1 MGFDVMNW
9 QVNIEDQTNK
19 VVIITG
25 SNTGIGYHMAY
36 SLASKGANVIMACR
50 NLEKALDSKNKILKD
65 FPEVNI
71 KLYQLDL
78 ADLDNIKN
86 FANKFINE
94 NDRLDVL
101 INNAGV
107 MIPPYSKTKNNFELQ
122 FGTNHLGHFAL
133 TGLLLPLLEK
143 NGKGRVVTV
152 SSIAHNPGVIDF
164 NDLNSERKRYS
175 KWSSYSQSKISNLCF
190 AIELDRRLRDNNF
203 STISLA
209 SHPGYSNT
217 ELQRYSIL
225 WRILNVFF
233 AISAKKGSEATL
245 FAATN
250 SKASEYIYWGPTGII
265 EMRGPIGKA
274 KINKKAQDKGI
285 AKRLWNVSEEMT
297 GVKFLS

>member
-1 MGFDVMNW
+1 MKLMNW
-9 QVNIEDQTNK
+9 KIKMMEDQTGK

-36 SLASKGANVIMACR
+36 GLASKGANVVMACR
-50 NLEKALDSKNKILKD
+50 NLEKASDSRNKILKD
-65 FPEVNI
+65 FPKANI

-78 ADLDNIKN
+78 ADLDNIKY

-94 NDRLDVL
+94 NDKLDIL

-143 NGKGRVVTV
+143 NDDGRIITV
-152 SSIAHNPGVIDF
+152 SSIAHNPGIIDF
-164 NDLNSERKRYS
+164 NDLNSERKKYS
-175 KWSSYSQSKISNLCF
+175 KWGSYSQSKISNLCF
-190 AIELDRRLRDNNF
+190 AIELDRRLKAGGF

-233 AISAKKGSEATL
+233 AMSAKRGAEATL

-250 SKASEYIYWGPTGII
+250 QIATEYIYWGPTGII
-265 EMRGPIGKA
+265 EMRGRTGKA
-274 KINKKAQDKGI
+274 KINKKAQDKDT
-285 AKRLWNVSEEMT
+285 AKRLWSISEEMT

>member
-1 MGFDVMNW
+1 MNW
-9 QVNIEDQTNK
+9 KIEMMEDQTGK

-36 SLASKGANVIMACR
+36 ELASKGADVVMACR
-50 NLEKALDSKNKILKD
+50 NLEKASDSRNKILKD
-65 FPEVNI
+65 FPKVNI

-78 ADLDNIKN
+78 ADLDNIKY
-86 FANKFINE
+86 FAKKFINE

-143 NGKGRVVTV
+143 NDNGRIITV
-152 SSIAHNPGVIDF
+152 SSIAHNPGIIDF
-164 NDLNSERKRYS
+164 NDLNSEKKKYS
-175 KWSSYSQSKISNLCF
+175 KWGSYSQSKISNLCF
-190 AIELDRRLRDNNF
+190 AIELDRRLKAGGF

-233 AISAKKGSEATL
+233 AMSAKRGSEATL

-250 SKASEYIYWGPTGII
+250 QKATEYIYWGPTGII
-265 EMRGPIGKA
+265 EMRGRTGKA
-274 KINKKAQDKGI
+274 KINKKAQDKET
-285 AKRLWNVSEEMT
+285 AKRLWSISEEMT
-297 GVKFLS
+297 GVKFLN

>member
-1 MGFDVMNW
+1 MNW
-9 QVNIEDQTNK
+9 KIKMMEDQTGK

-36 SLASKGANVIMACR
+36 GLASKGANVVMACR
-50 NLEKALDSKNKILKD
+50 NLEKASDSRNKILKD
-65 FPEVNI
+65 FPKANI

-78 ADLDNIKN
+78 ADLDNIKY

-94 NDRLDVL
+94 NDKLDIL

-143 NGKGRVVTV
+143 NDNGRIITV
-152 SSIAHNPGVIDF
+152 SSIAHNPGIIDF
-164 NDLNSERKRYS
+164 NDLNSERKKYS
-175 KWSSYSQSKISNLCF
+175 KWGSYSQSKISNLCF
-190 AIELDRRLRDNNF
+190 AIELDRRLKAGGF

-233 AISAKKGSEATL
+233 AMSAKRGAEATL

-250 SKASEYIYWGPTGII
+250 QIATEYIYWGPTGII
-265 EMRGPIGKA
+265 EMRGRTGKA
-274 KINKKAQDKGI
+274 KINKKAQDKDT
-285 AKRLWNVSEEMT
+285 AKRLWIISEEMT

>member
-1 MGFDVMNW
+1 MNW
-9 QVNIEDQTNK
+9 KIKMMENQTGK
-19 VVIITG
+19 VAIITG

-36 SLASKGANVIMACR
+36 ELASKGANVVMACR
-50 NLEKALDSKNKILKD
+50 NLEKASDSRNKILKD
-65 FPEVNI
+65 FPKANI

-78 ADLDNIKN
+78 ADLDNIKY

-94 NDRLDVL
+94 NDKLDIL

-143 NGKGRVVTV
+143 NDNGRIITV
-152 SSIAHNPGVIDF
+152 SSIAHNPGIIDF
-164 NDLNSERKRYS
+164 NDLNSERKKYS
-175 KWSSYSQSKISNLCF
+175 KWGSYSQSKISNLCF
-190 AIELDRRLRDNNF
+190 AIELDRRLKAGGF

-233 AISAKKGSEATL
+233 AMSAKRGAEATL

-250 SKASEYIYWGPTGII
+250 QIATEYIYWGPTGII
-265 EMRGPIGKA
+265 EMRGRTGKA
-274 KINKKAQDKGI
+274 KINKKAQDKDT
-285 AKRLWNVSEEMT
+285 AKRLWSISEEMT

>member
-1 MGFDVMNW
+1 MNW
-9 QVNIEDQTNK
+9 KIKMMEDQTGK

-36 SLASKGANVIMACR
+36 GLASKGANVVMACR
-50 NLEKALDSKNKILKD
+50 NLEKASDSRNKILKD
-65 FPEVNI
+65 FPKANI

-78 ADLDNIKN
+78 ADLDNIKY

-94 NDRLDVL
+94 NDKLDIL

-107 MIPPYSKTKNNFELQ
+107 MIPPYSKTKNDFELQ

-143 NGKGRVVTV
+143 NDNGRIITV
-152 SSIAHNPGVIDF
+152 SSIAHNPGIIDF
-164 NDLNSERKRYS
+164 NDLNSERKKYS

-190 AIELDRRLRDNNF
+190 TIELDRRLKAGGF

-217 ELQRYSIL
+217 ELQRYSII

-233 AISAKKGSEATL
+233 ATSAKKGAEATL
-245 FAATN
+245 FAATDQ
-250 SKASEYIYWGPTGII
+250 KATEYIYWGPTGII
-265 EMRGPIGKA
+265 EMRGRTGKA
-274 KINKKAQDKGI
+274 KINKKAQDKDT
-285 AKRLWNVSEEMT
+285 AKRLWSISEEMT

>member
-1 MGFDVMNW
+1 
-9 QVNIEDQTNK
+9 
-19 VVIITG
+19 
-25 SNTGIGYHMAY
+25 MAY
-36 SLASKGANVIMACR
+36 GLASKGANVVMACR
-50 NLEKALDSKNKILKD
+50 NLEKASDSRNKILKD
-65 FPEVNI
+65 FPKANI

-78 ADLDNIKN
+78 ADLDNIKY

-94 NDRLDVL
+94 NDKLDIL

-143 NGKGRVVTV
+143 NDNGRIITV
-152 SSIAHNPGVIDF
+152 SSIAHNPGIIDF
-164 NDLNSERKRYS
+164 NDLNSERKKYS
-175 KWSSYSQSKISNLCF
+175 KWGSYSQSKISNLCF
-190 AIELDRRLRDNNF
+190 AIELDRRLKAGGF

-233 AISAKKGSEATL
+233 AMSAKKGAEATL

-250 SKASEYIYWGPTGII
+250 QIATEYIYWGPTGII
-265 EMRGPIGKA
+265 EMRGRTGKA
-274 KINKKAQDKGI
+274 KINKKAQDKDT
-285 AKRLWNVSEEMT
+285 AKRLWSISEEMT

>member
-1 MGFDVMNW
+1 MKLMNW
-9 QVNIEDQTNK
+9 KIKMMENQTGK

-36 SLASKGANVIMACR
+36 GLASKGANVVMACR
-50 NLEKALDSKNKILKD
+50 NLEKASDSRNKILKD
-65 FPEVNI
+65 FPKANI

-78 ADLDNIKN
+78 ADLDNIKY

-94 NDRLDVL
+94 NDKLDIL

-143 NGKGRVVTV
+143 NDNGRIITV
-152 SSIAHNPGVIDF
+152 SSIAHNPGIIDF
-164 NDLNSERKRYS
+164 NDLNSERKKYS
-175 KWSSYSQSKISNLCF
+175 KWGSYSQSKISNLCF
-190 AIELDRRLRDNNF
+190 AIELDRRLKAGGF

-233 AISAKKGSEATL
+233 AMSAKRGAEATL

-250 SKASEYIYWGPTGII
+250 QIATEYIYWGPTGII
-265 EMRGPIGKA
+265 EMRGRTGKA
-274 KINKKAQDKGI
+274 KINKKAQDKDT
-285 AKRLWNVSEEMT
+285 AKRLWSVSEEMT

>member
-1 MGFDVMNW
+1 MNW
-9 QVNIEDQTNK
+9 KIKMMEDQTGK

-36 SLASKGANVIMACR
+36 MLASKGAYVVMACR
-50 NLEKALDSKNKILKD
+50 NLEKASDSRKKILKD
-65 FPEVNI
+65 FPKANI

-78 ADLDNIKN
+78 ADLDNIRY
-86 FANKFINE
+86 FAKKFINE

-143 NGKGRVVTV
+143 NDNGRIITV
-152 SSIAHNPGVIDF
+152 SSIAHNPGIIDF
-164 NDLNSERKRYS
+164 NDLNSEKKKYS
-175 KWSSYSQSKISNLCF
+175 KWGSYSQSKISNLCF
-190 AIELDRRLRDNNF
+190 AIELDRRLKAGGF

-250 SKASEYIYWGPTGII
+250 QKATEYIYWGPTGII
-265 EMRGPIGKA
+265 EMRGRTGKA
-274 KINKKAQDKGI
+274 KINKKAQDKET
-285 AKRLWNVSEEMT
+285 AKRLWSISEEMT
-297 GVKFLS
+297 GIKFLS

>member
-1 MGFDVMNW
+1 MNW
-9 QVNIEDQTNK
+9 KIETMEDQTGK
-19 VVIITG
+19 VAIITG

-36 SLASKGANVIMACR
+36 GLASKGANVVMACR
-50 NLEKALDSKNKILKD
+50 NLEKASDSRDKILKD
-65 FPEVNI
+65 FPKANI

-78 ADLDNIKN
+78 ADLDNIKY

-94 NDRLDVL
+94 NDRLDIL

-107 MIPPYSKTKNNFELQ
+107 MIPPYSKTKDNFELQ

-143 NGKGRVVTV
+143 YDNGRIITV
-152 SSIAHNPGVIDF
+152 SSIAHNPGIIDF
-164 NDLNSERKRYS
+164 NDLNSERKKYS
-175 KWSSYSQSKISNLCF
+175 KWGSYSQSKISNLCF
-190 AIELDRRLRDNNF
+190 AIELDRRLKAGGF

-233 AISAKKGSEATL
+233 AMSAKKGSEATL

-250 SKASEYIYWGPTGII
+250 QKATEYIYWGPTGII
-265 EMRGPIGKA
+265 EMRGRTGKA
-274 KINKKAQDKGI
+274 NINKKAQDKET
-285 AKRLWNVSEEMT
+285 AKQLWSISEKMT

>member
-1 MGFDVMNW
+1 MNW
-9 QVNIEDQTNK
+9 KIKMMENQTGK
-19 VVIITG
+19 VAIITG

-36 SLASKGANVIMACR
+36 GLASKGANVVMACR
-50 NLEKALDSKNKILKD
+50 NLEKASDSRNKILKD
-65 FPEVNI
+65 FPKANI

-78 ADLDNIKN
+78 ADLDNIKY

-94 NDRLDVL
+94 NDKLDIL

-143 NGKGRVVTV
+143 NDNGRIITV
-152 SSIAHNPGVIDF
+152 SSIAHNPGIIDF
-164 NDLNSERKRYS
+164 NDLNSERKKYS
-175 KWSSYSQSKISNLCF
+175 KWGSYSQSKISNLCF
-190 AIELDRRLRDNNF
+190 AIELDRRLKAGGF

-233 AISAKKGSEATL
+233 AMSAKRGAEATL

-250 SKASEYIYWGPTGII
+250 QIATEYIYWGPTGII
-265 EMRGPIGKA
+265 EMRGRTGKA
-274 KINKKAQDKGI
+274 KINKKAQDKDT
-285 AKRLWNVSEEMT
+285 AKRLWSVSEEMT

>member
-1 MGFDVMNW
+1 MKLMNW
-9 QVNIEDQTNK
+9 KIEMMEDQTGK

-36 SLASKGANVIMACR
+36 ELASKGADVVMACR
-50 NLEKALDSKNKILKD
+50 NLEKASDSRNKILKD
-65 FPEVNI
+65 FPKVNI

-78 ADLDNIKN
+78 ADLDNIKY
-86 FANKFINE
+86 FAKKFINE

-143 NGKGRVVTV
+143 NDNGRIITV
-152 SSIAHNPGVIDF
+152 SSIAHNPGIIDF
-164 NDLNSERKRYS
+164 NDLNSEKKKYS
-175 KWSSYSQSKISNLCF
+175 KWGSYSQSKISNLCF
-190 AIELDRRLRDNNF
+190 AIELDRRLKAGGF

-233 AISAKKGSEATL
+233 AMSAKKGSEATL

-250 SKASEYIYWGPTGII
+250 QKATDYIYWGPTGII
-265 EMRGPIGKA
+265 EMRGRTGKA
-274 KINKKAQDKGI
+274 KINKKAQDKET
-285 AKRLWNVSEEMT
+285 AKRLWSISEEMT
-297 GVKFLS
+297 GVKFLN

>member
-1 MGFDVMNW
+1 MKLMNW
-9 QVNIEDQTNK
+9 KIKMMEDQTGK

-36 SLASKGANVIMACR
+36 GLASKGANVVMACR
-50 NLEKALDSKNKILKD
+50 NLEKASDSRNKILKD
-65 FPEVNI
+65 FPKANI

-78 ADLDNIKN
+78 ADLDNIKY

-94 NDRLDVL
+94 NDKLDIL

-143 NGKGRVVTV
+143 NDNGRIITV
-152 SSIAHNPGVIDF
+152 SSIAHNPGIIDF
-164 NDLNSERKRYS
+164 NDLNSERKKYS
-175 KWSSYSQSKISNLCF
+175 KWGSYSQSKISNLCF
-190 AIELDRRLRDNNF
+190 AIELDRRLKAGGF

-233 AISAKKGSEATL
+233 AMSAKRGAEATL

-250 SKASEYIYWGPTGII
+250 QIATEYIYWGPTGII
-265 EMRGPIGKA
+265 EMRGRTGKA
-274 KINKKAQDKGI
+274 KINKKAQDKDT
-285 AKRLWNVSEEMT
+285 AKRLWSVSEEMT

>member
-1 MGFDVMNW
+1 MKLMNW
-9 QVNIEDQTNK
+9 KIKMMEDQTGK

-36 SLASKGANVIMACR
+36 GLASKGANVVMACR
-50 NLEKALDSKNKILKD
+50 NLEKASDSRNKILKD
-65 FPEVNI
+65 FPKANI

-78 ADLDNIKN
+78 ADLDNIKY

-94 NDRLDVL
+94 NDKLDIL

-107 MIPPYSKTKNNFELQ
+107 MIPPYSKTKNDFELQ

-143 NGKGRVVTV
+143 NDNGRIITV
-152 SSIAHNPGVIDF
+152 SSIAHNPGIIDF
-164 NDLNSERKRYS
+164 NDLNSERKKYS
-175 KWSSYSQSKISNLCF
+175 KWGSYSQSKISNLCF
-190 AIELDRRLRDNNF
+190 AIELDRRLKAGGF

-233 AISAKKGSEATL
+233 AMSAKRGAEATL

-250 SKASEYIYWGPTGII
+250 QIATEYIYWGPTGII
-265 EMRGPIGKA
+265 EMRGRTGKA
-274 KINKKAQDKGI
+274 KINKKAQDKDT
-285 AKRLWNVSEEMT
+285 AKRLWSVSEEMT

>member
-1 MGFDVMNW
+1 MKLMNW
-9 QVNIEDQTNK
+9 KIKMMEDQTGK

-36 SLASKGANVIMACR
+36 GLASKGANVVMACR
-50 NLEKALDSKNKILKD
+50 NLEKASDSRNKILKD
-65 FPEVNI
+65 FPKANI

-78 ADLDNIKN
+78 ADLDNIKY

-94 NDRLDVL
+94 NDKLDIL

-143 NGKGRVVTV
+143 NDNGRIITV
-152 SSIAHNPGVIDF
+152 SSIAHNPGIIDF
-164 NDLNSERKRYS
+164 NDLNSERKKYS
-175 KWSSYSQSKISNLCF
+175 KWGSYSQSKISNLCF
-190 AIELDRRLRDNNF
+190 AIELDRRLKAGGF

-233 AISAKKGSEATL
+233 AMSAKKGAEATL

-250 SKASEYIYWGPTGII
+250 QTATEYIYWGPTGII
-265 EMRGPIGKA
+265 EMRGRTGKA
-274 KINKKAQDKGI
+274 KINKKAQDKNT
-285 AKRLWNVSEEMT
+285 AKRLWSISEEMT

>member
-1 MGFDVMNW
+1 MKLMNW
-9 QVNIEDQTNK
+9 KIKMMENQTGK
-19 VVIITG
+19 VAIITG

-36 SLASKGANVIMACR
+36 GLASKGANVVMACR
-50 NLEKALDSKNKILKD
+50 NLEKASDSRNKILKD
-65 FPEVNI
+65 FPKANI

-78 ADLDNIKN
+78 ADLDNIKY

-94 NDRLDVL
+94 NDKLDIL

-143 NGKGRVVTV
+143 NDNGRIITV
-152 SSIAHNPGVIDF
+152 SSIAHNPGIIDF
-164 NDLNSERKRYS
+164 NDLNSERKKYS
-175 KWSSYSQSKISNLCF
+175 KWGSYSQSKISNLCF
-190 AIELDRRLRDNNF
+190 AIELDRRLKAGGF

-233 AISAKKGSEATL
+233 AMSAKRGAEATL

-250 SKASEYIYWGPTGII
+250 QIATEYIYWGPTGII
-265 EMRGPIGKA
+265 EMRGRTGKA
-274 KINKKAQDKGI
+274 KINKKAQDKDT
-285 AKRLWNVSEEMT
+285 AKRLWSVSEEMT

>member
-1 MGFDVMNW
+1 MNW
-9 QVNIEDQTNK
+9 KIEMMEDQTGK

-36 SLASKGANVIMACR
+36 ELASKGADVVMACR
-50 NLEKALDSKNKILKD
+50 NLEKASDSRNKILKD
-65 FPEVNI
+65 FPKVNI

-78 ADLDNIKN
+78 ADLDNIKY
-86 FANKFINE
+86 FAKKFINE

-143 NGKGRVVTV
+143 NDNGRIITV
-152 SSIAHNPGVIDF
+152 SSIAHNPGIIDF
-164 NDLNSERKRYS
+164 NDLNSEKKKYS
-175 KWSSYSQSKISNLCF
+175 KWGSYSQSKISNLCF
-190 AIELDRRLRDNNF
+190 AIELDRRLKAGGF

-233 AISAKKGSEATL
+233 AMSAKKGSEATL

-250 SKASEYIYWGPTGII
+250 QKATDYIYWGPTGII
-265 EMRGPIGKA
+265 EMRGRTGKA
-274 KINKKAQDKGI
+274 KINKKAQDKET
-285 AKRLWNVSEEMT
+285 AKRLWSISEEMT
-297 GVKFLS
+297 GVKFLN

>member
-1 MGFDVMNW
+1 MKWNTKMM
-9 QVNIEDQTNK
+9 EDQTGK
-19 VVIITG
+19 IVIITG

-36 SLASKGANVIMACR
+36 GLASKGANVVMACR
-50 NLEKALDSKNKILKD
+50 NLEKASDSKDKILKD
-65 FPEVNI
+65 YPDANI
-71 KLYQLDL
+71 ELYQLDL
-78 ADLDNIKN
+78 ADLDNIRS
-86 FANKFINE
+86 FANKFTNE
-94 NDRLDVL
+94 NDRLDIL

-143 NGKGRVVTV
+143 NDDGRIITV
-152 SSIAHNPGVIDF
+152 SSIAHNPGIIDF
-164 NDLNSERKRYS
+164 NDLNSERKKYS
-175 KWSSYSQSKISNLCF
+175 KWGSYSQSKISNLCF
-190 AIELDRRLRDNNF
+190 AIELDRRLKAGGF

-233 AISAKKGSEATL
+233 AMSAKRGAEATL
-245 FAATN
+245 YAATN
-250 SKASEYIYWGPTGII
+250 QIATEYIYWGPTGII
-265 EMRGPIGKA
+265 EMRGRTGKA
-274 KINKKAQDKGI
+274 KINKKAQDKDT
-285 AKRLWNVSEEMT
+285 AKRLWSVSEEMT

>member
-1 MGFDVMNW
+1 MNW
-9 QVNIEDQTNK
+9 DIKMMEDQTGK

-25 SNTGIGYHMAY
+25 SNTGIGYHMAHG
-36 SLASKGANVIMACR
+36 LVSKGASVVMACR
-50 NLEKALDSKNKILKD
+50 NLKKASDSRNKILKD
-65 FPEVNI
+65 FPKANI
-71 KLYQLDL
+71 KIYQLDL
-78 ADLDNIKN
+78 ADLDNIKY
-86 FANKFINE
+86 FAKKFINE

-143 NGKGRVVTV
+143 NDNGRIITV
-152 SSIAHNPGVIDF
+152 SSIAHNPGIIDF
-164 NDLNSERKRYS
+164 DDLNSERKKYS
-175 KWSSYSQSKISNLCF
+175 KWGSYSQSKISNLCF
-190 AIELDRRLRDNNF
+190 AIELDRRLKAGGF

-217 ELQRYSIL
+217 DLQRYSIL
-225 WRILNVFF
+225 WRFLNVFF
-233 AISAKKGSEATL
+233 AMSAKKGSEATL

-250 SKASEYIYWGPTGII
+250 QKATEYIYWGPTGII
-265 EMRGPIGKA
+265 EMRGRTGKA
-274 KINKKAQDKGI
+274 KINKKAQNKET
-285 AKRLWNVSEEMT
+285 AKRLWSISEKMT

>member
-1 MGFDVMNW
+1 MKLMNW
-9 QVNIEDQTNK
+9 KIKMMENQTGK

-36 SLASKGANVIMACR
+36 GLASKGANVVMACR
-50 NLEKALDSKNKILKD
+50 NLEKASDSRNKILKD
-65 FPEVNI
+65 FPKANI

-78 ADLDNIKN
+78 ADLDNIKY

-94 NDRLDVL
+94 NDKLDIL

-143 NGKGRVVTV
+143 NDNGRIITV
-152 SSIAHNPGVIDF
+152 SSIAHNPGIIDF
-164 NDLNSERKRYS
+164 NDLNSERKKYS
-175 KWSSYSQSKISNLCF
+175 KWGSYSQSKISNLCF
-190 AIELDRRLRDNNF
+190 AIELDRRLKAGGF

-233 AISAKKGSEATL
+233 AMSAKKGAEATL

-250 SKASEYIYWGPTGII
+250 QIATEYIYWGPTGII
-265 EMRGPIGKA
+265 EMRGRTGKA
-274 KINKKAQDKGI
+274 KINKKAQDKDT
-285 AKRLWNVSEEMT
+285 AKRLWSISEEMT

>member
-1 MGFDVMNW
+1 MNW
-9 QVNIEDQTNK
+9 DIKMMEDQTGK

-25 SNTGIGYHMAY
+25 SNTGIGYHMAHG
-36 SLASKGANVIMACR
+36 LVSKGASVVMACR
-50 NLEKALDSKNKILKD
+50 NLKKASDSRNKILKD
-65 FPEVNI
+65 FPKANI
-71 KLYQLDL
+71 KIYQLDL
-78 ADLDNIKN
+78 ADLDNIKY
-86 FANKFINE
+86 FAKKFINE

-143 NGKGRVVTV
+143 NDNGRIITV
-152 SSIAHNPGVIDF
+152 SSIAHNPGIIDF
-164 NDLNSERKRYS
+164 DDLNSERKKYS
-175 KWSSYSQSKISNLCF
+175 KWGSYSQSKISNLCF
-190 AIELDRRLRDNNF
+190 AIELDRRLKAGGF

-233 AISAKKGSEATL
+233 AMSAKKGSEATL

-250 SKASEYIYWGPTGII
+250 QKATEYIYWGPTGII
-265 EMRGPIGKA
+265 EMRGRTGKA
-274 KINKKAQDKGI
+274 KINKKAQNKET
-285 AKRLWNVSEEMT
+285 AKRLWSISEKMT

>member
-1 MGFDVMNW
+1 MKLMNW
-9 QVNIEDQTNK
+9 KIKMMEDQTGK

-36 SLASKGANVIMACR
+36 GLASKGAIVVMACR
-50 NLEKALDSKNKILKD
+50 NLEKASDSRNKILKD
-65 FPEVNI
+65 FPKANI

-78 ADLDNIKN
+78 ADLDNIKY
-86 FANKFINE
+86 FANKFISE
-94 NDRLDVL
+94 NDKLDIL

-143 NGKGRVVTV
+143 NDNGRIITV
-152 SSIAHNPGVIDF
+152 SSIAHNPGIIDF
-164 NDLNSERKRYS
+164 NDLNSERKKYS

-190 AIELDRRLRDNNF
+190 AIELDRRLKAGGF

-233 AISAKKGSEATL
+233 AMSAKRGAEATL

-250 SKASEYIYWGPTGII
+250 QIATEYIYWGPTGII
-265 EMRGPIGKA
+265 EMRGRTGKA
-274 KINKKAQDKGI
+274 KINKKAQDKDT
-285 AKRLWNVSEEMT
+285 AKRLWSISEEMT